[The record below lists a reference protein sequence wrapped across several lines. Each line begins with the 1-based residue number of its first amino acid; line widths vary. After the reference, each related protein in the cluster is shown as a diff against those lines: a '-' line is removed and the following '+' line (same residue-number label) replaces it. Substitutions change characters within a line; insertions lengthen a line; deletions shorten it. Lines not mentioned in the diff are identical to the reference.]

1 LIEAHRLKALY
12 ASQITLLVGAET
24 EHITAIDL
32 DNLETLLERHRER
45 IEFLVGSVHHV
56 NEVPIDCDEKTL
68 NGLLDTFTTS
78 LSRPDEVTQREK
90 LMSLY
95 FDAQYEVL
103 RRFRPEVIG
112 HFDLCRLYFPA
123 VEFSAYPAAMSKI
136 ERNIRLAVDY
146 GALFEINAAGFRKG
160 WRTACPGA
168 DVIQLI
174 IQLGGRFTISDDS
187 HGPHTVG
194 WNYDHLYKYLRATG
208 LQDMWYL
215 REVTGSD
222 ESGRRLIPVRV
233 EGNWWDDNFW
243 SDKKDPK
250 ELWNRDAPSPRV

>member
-1 LIEAHRLKALY
+1 MSPEDLEAQFEAFLIEAHRLKALY
-12 ASQITLLVGAET
+12 APQITLLVGAET

-56 NEVPIDCDEKTL
+56 NEVPIDFDEKTL
-68 NGLLDTFTTS
+68 SGLLDTFTTS

-123 VEFSAYPAAMSKI
+123 VEFGAYPAAMSKI

-168 DVIQLI
+168 DVIQVRRTIGAHNLYF
-174 IQLGGRFTISDDS
+174 QRFDILYFIVHSTADY
-187 HGPHTVG
+187 PARRTVHHIRRQSRAAHS
-194 WNYDHLYKYLRATG
+194 WLELRSS
-208 LQDMWYL
+208 LQ
-215 REVTGSD
+215 V
-222 ESGRRLIPVRV
+222 P
-233 EGNWWDDNFW
+233 
-243 SDKKDPK
+243 
-250 ELWNRDAPSPRV
+250 PRHRFARYVVFARGDGQ